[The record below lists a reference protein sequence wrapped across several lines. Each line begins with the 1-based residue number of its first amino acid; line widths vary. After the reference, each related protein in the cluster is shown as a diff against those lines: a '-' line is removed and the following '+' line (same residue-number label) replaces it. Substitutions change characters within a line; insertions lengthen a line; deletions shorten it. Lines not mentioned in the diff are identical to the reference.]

1 MHVEDG
7 SKDINIGEVTNE
19 LVNSLE
25 MSNIILHVEVIWDT
39 GGSHSG

>member
-7 SKDINIGEVTNE
+7 SKDVDVGGVMNE

-25 MSNIILHVEVIWDT
+25 MSSIILYVEVIWDT
-39 GGSHSG
+39 GGGHGG